1 LLDGVLH
8 VWDQCCSI
16 LRFSKE
22 PSIPI
27 PKIFKNEEL
36 SNSILLNE
44 KTRSRKQ
51 RPQGVLTKKE
61 DATMVAWTLGMQE
74 CGLSIT
80 LHQFKMK
87 VAKFIQT
94 ISTPFKDG
102 IIRNN

>member
-27 PKIFKNEEL
+27 LKIFKNEEL
-36 SNSILLNE
+36 SNSIFLNE

-51 RPQGVLTKKE
+51 RPQGVLTKKRRCNN
-61 DATMVAWTLGMQE
+61 G
-74 CGLSIT
+74 GLDTRYARMWIVHYFAPVQNEGGKIHT
-80 LHQFKMK
+80 NHINPLQ
-87 VAKFIQT
+87 
-94 ISTPFKDG
+94 
-102 IIRNN
+102 RWNY